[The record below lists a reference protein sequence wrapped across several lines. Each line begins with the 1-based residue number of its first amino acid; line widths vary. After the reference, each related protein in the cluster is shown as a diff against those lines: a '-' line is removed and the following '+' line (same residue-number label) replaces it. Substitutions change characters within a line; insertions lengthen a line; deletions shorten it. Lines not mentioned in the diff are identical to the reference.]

1 MTPLDDLEPNH
12 EPLEDAG
19 GLLLQLVAAVDYFG
33 RGPRP
38 GFTVWD
44 AIEEALR
51 WHTNIDQDWTVLDPL
66 LRAIR
71 LTFPGGGTATAA
83 DTFNAAIRRWVK
95 ATANA
100 YNESFPWELSPTR
113 MNAVFD

>member
-1 MTPLDDLEPNH
+1 MTPLDDLGPNN

-19 GLLLQLVAAVDYFG
+19 GLLLQLVAVVDYFG
-33 RGPRP
+33 RGSRP

-51 WHTNIDQDWTVLDPL
+51 WHAHIEPDWTDPDPL

-71 LTFPGGGTATAA
+71 LSFPGDGTVTAATA
-83 DTFNAAIRRWVK
+83 FNAAIRRWVN
-95 ATANA
+95 ATATA
-100 YNESFPWELSPTR
+100 YNDSFPWELSAART
-113 MNAVFD
+113 

>member
-1 MTPLDDLEPNH
+1 MTPLDDLEPNN

-19 GLLLQLVAAVDYFG
+19 GLWLQLVAAVDYFR

-38 GFTVWD
+38 DFTVWD

-51 WHTNIDQDWTVLDPL
+51 WHTNIDSDWTDPDPL

-71 LTFPGGGTATAA
+71 LSVPGGGPVTAA
-83 DTFNAAIRRWVK
+83 DTFNAAIRRWLDAS
-95 ATANA
+95 ATA
-100 YNESFPWELSPTR
+100 YNDSFPWELSAAR
-113 MNAVFD
+113 RNSIVS